1 MEKAQEV
8 VVKVSPERADNARR
22 SFKCDVCGTMFSVP
36 GEAGLCPKCGNRCD
50 ENACPVVDASD
61 EDY

>member
-1 MEKAQEV
+1 M
-8 VVKVSPERADNARR
+8 VKVSPERADNARR